1 EGKSGDARVTVAFE
15 LDEFDDAL
23 DGCAVAHLLAAH
35 SREEQHLGQGIGAD
49 ACVPPGQEVVEH
61 RHLRKQLAVL
71 ERACESEPSNLVPRA
86 AGDKVATKTDLPLAA
101 VDTAHAIE
109 HAGLAGAVR
118 TDQREQL
125 ACRHGERHAVEH
137 GEAAEAQSE
146 AVDFELSHTIS
157 ACGDIASPR
166 DSSCARRS

>member
-1 EGKSGDARVTVAFE
+1 QILALVAIEPCGGLIEHQNRRLERERARETDELLDAEGKSGDARVTVAFE

-35 SREEQHLGQGIGAD
+35 SPEEQHLGQGIGAD

-118 TDQREQL
+118 TDQREQ
-125 ACRHGERHAVEH
+125 
-137 GEAAEAQSE
+137 
-146 AVDFELSHTIS
+146 
-157 ACGDIASPR
+157 
-166 DSSCARRS
+166 